1 VSKAH
6 HVTCQSPDRALLCEP
21 EKPSDTEIMSR
32 DEPCSPRPRK
42 RGSAPRVA
50 TPAYCLLLTAH
61 CLFLP
66 HPSALTTPLASPP
79 VLAYLTTVSYQ
90 VFARK
95 YRPQIFDDVL
105 GQDHVVQTLKN
116 AIQQR
121 RLAHAYLFVGPRGT
135 GKTSTA
141 RILAKAL
148 NCVHGPTPTPC
159 GVCDSCREIALGISL
174 DVLEIDG
181 ASNNSVD
188 QVRELRENVRFAP
201 VRGRYKVY
209 IIDEVHMLT
218 QQAFNALL
226 KTLEEPPQHVIFVF
240 ATTEPH
246 KVLPTILSRCQ
257 RFDLHRIPPRVI
269 AEHLN
274 FIATQEGVTLSAAAS
289 NAIAAAADG
298 GLRDAESMLDQLVA
312 FCGTSI
318 DEQQVL
324 EVFGLTAEQVVL
336 DLSQAIIT
344 RESTKALQLIQA
356 QQEAGKDLSKLLSDL
371 LNFLRSLL
379 IAQVD
384 ASSLQDE
391 QSEKAKAVTAD
402 LKARLSTGQLLR
414 LMEILSEVEPTLKW
428 ATNKKLHLELAI
440 IRAVQSLAEVGFDQ
454 VLDALEE
461 LRQGPSNRTPREK
474 VESAAV
480 VIEPARTM
488 GTPDFAPSSKLPDAT
503 SGRLGTS
510 ENAGNAEA
518 QPERVS
524 EKRTPIADENT
535 TVEGVRMPETPVI
548 EPEMAGTS
556 SSSPEVGTQTVETK
570 ADERELSPA
579 GTPDLNQLWT
589 NIVMEVRKSRPLI
602 QQYFTVAVPITLLHH
617 ELRLGFSSQHGMA
630 METLLRPNNRKYIEQ
645 LLTERLGEPTS
656 IRGETRD
663 DLVPIV
669 FPEKTEPTT
678 NAEDNF
684 KNDPLIQKALE
695 IFQAEIQAAD

>member
-1 VSKAH
+1 
-6 HVTCQSPDRALLCEP
+6 
-21 EKPSDTEIMSR
+21 M
-32 DEPCSPRPRK
+32 
-42 RGSAPRVA
+42 
-50 TPAYCLLLTAH
+50 
-61 CLFLP
+61 
-66 HPSALTTPLASPP
+66 
-79 VLAYLTTVSYQ
+79 SYQ

-141 RILAKAL
+141 RILAKAI
-148 NCVHGPTPTPC
+148 NCVQGPTPTPC

-188 QVRELRENVRFAP
+188 QVRELRDNVRFAP

-226 KTLEEPPQHVIFVF
+226 KTLEEPPQHVVFVF

-257 RFDLHRIPPRVI
+257 RFDLHRIPPRII

-274 FIATQEGVTLSAAAS
+274 YIAKQEGVTLSAAAGI
-289 NAIAAAADG
+289 AIAAAADG

-344 RESTKALQLIQA
+344 RQSTKALHLIHA
-356 QQEAGKDLSKLLSDL
+356 QQEAGKDLSKLLADL
-371 LNFLRSLL
+371 LNFFRSLL

-391 QSEKAKAVTAD
+391 QSEKAKTITAS
-402 LKARLSTGQLLR
+402 LKTKLNTSQLLR

-428 ATNKKLHLELAI
+428 ATNKKLHLELAV
-440 IRAVQSLAEVGFDQ
+440 IRAIQSLAEVGFDQ

-461 LRQGPSNRTPREK
+461 LRQTPSNPGPAGKGPGPVAKYENPVVPARNPVAETESPQRTPVTEEGTAVEPVEAAPVVQAVDTPNPVV
-474 VESAAV
+474 VESP
-480 VIEPARTM
+480 PAETAEVRR
-488 GTPDFAPSSKLPDAT
+488 AQSSQA
-503 SGRLGTS
+503 SSASS
-510 ENAGNAEA
+510 ETTTDEQELIPTAE
-518 QPERVS
+518 S
-524 EKRTPIADENT
+524 
-535 TVEGVRMPETPVI
+535 
-548 EPEMAGTS
+548 
-556 SSSPEVGTQTVETK
+556 
-570 ADERELSPA
+570 
-579 GTPDLNQLWT
+579 PDLSQLWID
-589 NIVMEVRKSRPLI
+589 IVTEVRVRRPLI
-602 QQYFTVAVPITLLHH
+602 QQYFTAAVPISLLHS
-617 ELRLGFSSQHGMA
+617 ELKLGFASDQSMA
-630 METLLRPNNRKYIEQ
+630 METLLRPNNRKFIEQ
-645 LLTERLGEPTS
+645 LLTEKLGQPTA
-656 IRGETRD
+656 IRGEIRD
-663 DLVPIV
+663 DLAPII
-669 FPEKTEPTT
+669 FPEKIERTGNTE
-678 NAEDNF
+678 DDF
-684 KNDPLIQKALE
+684 KKDPLIQKALE

>member
-1 VSKAH
+1 
-6 HVTCQSPDRALLCEP
+6 
-21 EKPSDTEIMSR
+21 
-32 DEPCSPRPRK
+32 
-42 RGSAPRVA
+42 
-50 TPAYCLLLTAH
+50 
-61 CLFLP
+61 
-66 HPSALTTPLASPP
+66 
-79 VLAYLTTVSYQ
+79 VSYQ

-148 NCVHGPTPTPC
+148 NCIHGPTPTPC

-188 QVRELRENVRFAP
+188 QVRELRDNVRFAP
-201 VRGRYKVY
+201 VKGRYKVY

-257 RFDLHRIPPRVI
+257 RFDLRRIPPRVI

-274 FIATQEGVTLSAAAS
+274 FIATQESVTLSAAAS
-289 NAIAAAADG
+289 SAIAAAADG

-312 FCGTSI
+312 FCGTAI

-344 RESTKALQLIQA
+344 RESTTALHLIQA
-356 QQEAGKDLSKLLSDL
+356 QQEAGKDLSKLLTDL

-384 ASSLQDE
+384 AGSLQDE
-391 QSEKAKAVTAD
+391 QSEKAKALTAS
-402 LKARLSTGQLLR
+402 LKAKLSTAQLLR

-461 LRQGPSNRTPREK
+461 LRQGTSDPAPIGKSKTAPLVIEPPRTARTPDSAPPPKHQTSPRPLDSETLRPASREATSGKPETGGNAGEVK
-474 VESAAV
+474 VEPEQEPPKPPV
-480 VIEPARTM
+480 VIE
-488 GTPDFAPSSKLPDAT
+488 
-503 SGRLGTS
+503 
-510 ENAGNAEA
+510 EE
-518 QPERVS
+518 
-524 EKRTPIADENT
+524 
-535 TVEGVRMPETPVI
+535 PETV
-548 EPEMAGTS
+548 GTS
-556 SSSPEVGTQTVETK
+556 SPSSETETQAVETK
-570 ADERELSPA
+570 PDEQELIPTASST
-579 GTPDLNQLWT
+579 GPDLNQLWID
-589 NIVMEVRKSRPLI
+589 IVTEVRKNRPLI
-602 QQYFTVAVPITLLHH
+602 QEYFTVAVPVSLLHH

-630 METLLRPNNRKYIEQ
+630 METLIRPNNRKYIEQ

-656 IRGETRD
+656 IRGEIRD

-669 FPEKTEPTT
+669 FPEKIEAAT

>member
-1 VSKAH
+1 
-6 HVTCQSPDRALLCEP
+6 
-21 EKPSDTEIMSR
+21 
-32 DEPCSPRPRK
+32 
-42 RGSAPRVA
+42 
-50 TPAYCLLLTAH
+50 
-61 CLFLP
+61 
-66 HPSALTTPLASPP
+66 
-79 VLAYLTTVSYQ
+79 VSYQ

-188 QVRELRENVRFAP
+188 QVRELRDNVRFAP

-274 FIATQEGVTLSAAAS
+274 FIATQEGVTLSAAAA
-289 NAIAAAADG
+289 NAIATAADG

-318 DEQQVL
+318 DEHQVL

-344 RESTKALQLIQA
+344 RESTKALHLIHA
-356 QQEAGKDLSKLLSDL
+356 QQEAGKDLSKLLTDL
-371 LNFLRSLL
+371 LNFFRSLL

-384 ASSLQDE
+384 AGSLQDE
-391 QSEKAKAVTAD
+391 QSEKAKAVTTS
-402 LKARLSTGQLLR
+402 LKAKLNTGQLLR

-428 ATNKKLHLELAI
+428 ATNKKLHLELGV
-440 IRAVQSLAEVGFDQ
+440 IRAIQSLAEVGFDQ
-454 VLDALEE
+454 VLDALEG
-461 LRQGPSNRTPREK
+461 LRQGPANPQPTGKSGTAPL
-474 VESAAV
+474 
-480 VIEPARTM
+480 VIQPARTPKTPASPTKLTEFQTT
-488 GTPDFAPSSKLPDAT
+488 GTK
-503 SGRLGTS
+503 S
-510 ENAGNAEA
+510 ENVKAEH
-518 QPERVS
+518 ERVA
-524 EKRTPIADENT
+524 ETGPAIAEENI
-535 TVEGVRMPETPVI
+535 TVEEAETV
-548 EPEMAGTS
+548 GTS
-556 SSSPEVGTQTVETK
+556 SRSSEAKPEKTAEIETETRVEATPEIKTETK
-570 ADERELSPA
+570 PDEQELVPTASA
-579 GTPDLNQLWT
+579 EPDLNQLWID
-589 NIVMEVRKSRPLI
+589 IVTEVRKSRPLI
-602 QQYFTVAVPITLLHH
+602 QQYFTAAVPVSLLHN
-617 ELRLGFSSQHGMA
+617 ELRLGFGSQHGMA
-630 METLLRPNNRKYIEQ
+630 METLMRPNNRKYIEQ
-645 LLTERLGEPTS
+645 LITERLGKPTS

-663 DLVPIV
+663 DLAPIV
-669 FPEKTEPTT
+669 FPEKTEAAT
-678 NAEDNF
+678 NPETDF

>member
-1 VSKAH
+1 
-6 HVTCQSPDRALLCEP
+6 
-21 EKPSDTEIMSR
+21 M
-32 DEPCSPRPRK
+32 
-42 RGSAPRVA
+42 
-50 TPAYCLLLTAH
+50 
-61 CLFLP
+61 
-66 HPSALTTPLASPP
+66 
-79 VLAYLTTVSYQ
+79 SYQ

-141 RILAKAL
+141 RILAKAM
-148 NCVHGPTPTPC
+148 NCVQGPTPTPC

-188 QVRELRENVRFAP
+188 QVRELRDNVRFAP

-226 KTLEEPPQHVIFVF
+226 KTLEEPPQHVVFVF

-257 RFDLHRIPPRVI
+257 RFDLHRIPPRII

-274 FIATQEGVTLSAAAS
+274 YIAKQEGIALSAAAG
-289 NAIAAAADG
+289 NAIATAADG

-344 RESTKALQLIQA
+344 RESTTALHLIHG
-356 QQEAGKDLSKLLSDL
+356 QQEAGKDLSKLLTDL

-391 QSEKAKAVTAD
+391 QSEKARTITAS
-402 LKARLSTGQLLR
+402 LKTKLNTSQLLR
-414 LMEILSEVEPTLKW
+414 LMETLSEVEPTLKW
-428 ATNKKLHLELAI
+428 ATNKKLHLELAV
-440 IRAVQSLAEVGFDQ
+440 IRAIQSLAEVGFNQ

-461 LRQGPSNRTPREK
+461 LRQTPSTPGPSGKGPSPTAKNENLVVPNRNPVAEAEPLQRTPVTEEGTVVEPVETAPVVQAVDTPNLVG
-474 VESAAV
+474 VESP
-480 VIEPARTM
+480 PA
-488 GTPDFAPSSKLPDAT
+488 
-503 SGRLGTS
+503 
-510 ENAGNAEA
+510 E
-518 QPERVS
+518 
-524 EKRTPIADENT
+524 
-535 TVEGVRMPETPVI
+535 TVEVPRAQSSQASSASSET
-548 EPEMAGTS
+548 T
-556 SSSPEVGTQTVETK
+556 T
-570 ADERELSPA
+570 DEQELIPTAAES
-579 GTPDLNQLWT
+579 PDLSQLWID
-589 NIVMEVRKSRPLI
+589 IVTEVRVRRPLI
-602 QQYFTVAVPITLLHH
+602 QQYFTAAVPISLLHS
-617 ELRLGFSSQHGMA
+617 ELKLGFASDQSMA
-630 METLLRPNNRKYIEQ
+630 METLLRPNNRKFIEQ
-645 LLTERLGEPTS
+645 LLTEKLGQPTA
-656 IRGETRD
+656 IRGEIRD
-663 DLVPIV
+663 DLAPII
-669 FPEKTEPTT
+669 FPEKIEQTG
-678 NAEDNF
+678 NIEDDF
-684 KNDPLIQKALE
+684 KKDPLIQKALE

>member
-1 VSKAH
+1 
-6 HVTCQSPDRALLCEP
+6 
-21 EKPSDTEIMSR
+21 
-32 DEPCSPRPRK
+32 
-42 RGSAPRVA
+42 
-50 TPAYCLLLTAH
+50 
-61 CLFLP
+61 
-66 HPSALTTPLASPP
+66 
-79 VLAYLTTVSYQ
+79 VSYQ

-148 NCVHGPTPTPC
+148 NCVQGPTPTPC

-188 QVRELRENVRFAP
+188 QVRELRDNVRFAP

-257 RFDLHRIPPRVI
+257 RFDLHRISPRVI

-274 FIATQEGVTLSAAAS
+274 FIATQESVTLSSAAAT
-289 NAIAAAADG
+289 AIAAAADG

-312 FCGTSI
+312 FCGSSI

-324 EVFGLTAEQVVL
+324 QVFGLTAEQVVL

-344 RESTKALQLIQA
+344 RESTKALHLIHA
-356 QQEAGKDLSKLLSDL
+356 QQEAGKDLSKLLTDL
-371 LNFLRSLL
+371 LNFFRSLL

-384 ASSLQDE
+384 AGSLQNE
-391 QSEKAKAVTAD
+391 QSEKANAATAS
-402 LKARLSTGQLLR
+402 LKAKLNTEQLLR
-414 LMEILSEVEPTLKW
+414 LMEILSDVEPTLKW
-428 ATNKKLHLELAI
+428 ATNKKLHLELAV
-440 IRAVQSLAEVGFDQ
+440 IRAIQSLAEVGFDQ

-461 LRQGPSNRTPREK
+461 LRQGPAKPRPTGK
-474 VESAAV
+474 SGTAPL
-480 VIEPARTM
+480 VIQPARTPVASEPENKSPKHAAVTEENPTEPVV
-488 GTPDFAPSSKLPDAT
+488 GTIS
-503 SGRLGTS
+503 
-510 ENAGNAEA
+510 
-518 QPERVS
+518 
-524 EKRTPIADENT
+524 RTPE
-535 TVEGVRMPETPVI
+535 PV
-548 EPEMAGTS
+548 GTS
-556 SSSPEVGTQTVETK
+556 SRSSETVETSSDSSEMVGTSSGSSETK
-570 ADERELSPA
+570 TNETDKQELIPTDPPA
-579 GTPDLNQLWT
+579 TSEAPDLNQLWID
-589 NIVMEVRKSRPLI
+589 IVTEVRKSRPLI
-602 QQYFTVAVPITLLHH
+602 QQYFTVAVPVSLLHR
-617 ELRLGFSSQHGMA
+617 ELRLGFASQHSMA
-630 METLLRPNNRKYIEQ
+630 METLMRPNNRKYIEQ
-645 LLTERLGEPTS
+645 LLGERLGQPTS

-663 DLVPIV
+663 DLVPII
-669 FPEKTEPTT
+669 FPDKTEPAT
-678 NAEDNF
+678 NVEDNF

>member
-1 VSKAH
+1 
-6 HVTCQSPDRALLCEP
+6 
-21 EKPSDTEIMSR
+21 M
-32 DEPCSPRPRK
+32 
-42 RGSAPRVA
+42 
-50 TPAYCLLLTAH
+50 
-61 CLFLP
+61 
-66 HPSALTTPLASPP
+66 
-79 VLAYLTTVSYQ
+79 SYQ

-148 NCVHGPTPTPC
+148 NCVQGPTPTPC

-188 QVRELRENVRFAP
+188 QVRELRDNVRFAP
-201 VRGRYKVY
+201 VRGRHKVY

-269 AEHLN
+269 AQHLN
-274 FIATQEGVTLSAAAS
+274 FIATQEGVTLSNAAS
-289 NAIAAAADG
+289 NAIAIAADG

-344 RESTKALQLIQA
+344 RESTKALHLIHA
-356 QQEAGKDLSKLLSDL
+356 QQEAGKDLSKLLTDL

-391 QSEKAKAVTAD
+391 QSEKAKTVTTS
-402 LKARLSTGQLLR
+402 LKAKLNTGQLLR

-428 ATNKKLHLELAI
+428 ATNKKLHLELAV
-440 IRAVQSLAEVGFDQ
+440 IRAIQSLGEVGFDQ

-461 LRQGPSNRTPREK
+461 LRGGPANPRPAGKSGTAPLVIHPPGGPASPTKLAEFQTT
-474 VESAAV
+474 AA
-480 VIEPARTM
+480 
-488 GTPDFAPSSKLPDAT
+488 K
-503 SGRLGTS
+503 S
-510 ENAGNAEA
+510 ENEHAEHERLSGKRPA
-518 QPERVS
+518 IPE
-524 EKRTPIADENT
+524 EET
-535 TVEGVRMPETPVI
+535 TAEEAERPEAVAVETV
-548 EPEMAGTS
+548 GTS
-556 SSSPEVGTQTVETK
+556 SPETETDETVGTSSRSSEAKPETTAEIKTETRIETKPEVKPETK
-570 ADERELSPA
+570 TDEQELIPTDTA
-579 GTPDLNQLWT
+579 PDLNQLWID
-589 NIVMEVRKSRPLI
+589 IVTEVRKSRPLI
-602 QQYFTVAVPITLLHH
+602 QEYFTAAAPVSLLHN
-617 ELRLGFSSQHGMA
+617 ELRLGFSSQQGMA

-645 LLTERLGEPTS
+645 LLTERLGTPTS
-656 IRGETRD
+656 IKGETRD

-669 FPEKTEPTT
+669 FPNKTEATA
-678 NAEDNF
+678 NAENDF

>member
-1 VSKAH
+1 
-6 HVTCQSPDRALLCEP
+6 
-21 EKPSDTEIMSR
+21 
-32 DEPCSPRPRK
+32 
-42 RGSAPRVA
+42 
-50 TPAYCLLLTAH
+50 
-61 CLFLP
+61 
-66 HPSALTTPLASPP
+66 
-79 VLAYLTTVSYQ
+79 VSYQ

-188 QVRELRENVRFAP
+188 QVRELRDNVRFAP
-201 VRGRYKVY
+201 VKGRYKVY

-257 RFDLHRIPPRVI
+257 RFDLHRIPPRII

-274 FIATQEGVTLSAAAS
+274 FIATQEGVTLSAAAA
-289 NAIAAAADG
+289 NAIATAADG

-318 DEQQVL
+318 DEHQVL

-344 RESTKALQLIQA
+344 RESTKALHLIHA
-356 QQEAGKDLSKLLSDL
+356 QQEAGKDLSKLLTDL

-384 ASSLQDE
+384 AGSLQDE
-391 QSEKAKAVTAD
+391 QSEKAKAVTTS
-402 LKARLSTGQLLR
+402 LKAKLNTGQLLR

-428 ATNKKLHLELAI
+428 ATNKKLHLELGV
-440 IRAVQSLAEVGFDQ
+440 IRAIQSLAEVGFDQ
-454 VLDALEE
+454 VLDALEG
-461 LRQGPSNRTPREK
+461 LRQDPANPRPTGK
-474 VESAAV
+474 SGTAPL
-480 VIEPARTM
+480 VIQPARTP
-488 GTPDFAPSSKLPDAT
+488 GTPKTSASPTKLT
-503 SGRLGTS
+503 EFQTTGTKS
-510 ENAGNAEA
+510 ENAKTEH
-518 QPERVS
+518 ERVA
-524 EKRTPIADENT
+524 ETRPAIAEENIPVEEAE
-535 TVEGVRMPETPVI
+535 TV
-548 EPEMAGTS
+548 GTS
-556 SSSPEVGTQTVETK
+556 SRSSEAKPEITAEIETETRVEATPEIKTETK
-570 ADERELSPA
+570 PDEQELIPSA
-579 GTPDLNQLWT
+579 SAEPDLNQLWID
-589 NIVMEVRKSRPLI
+589 IVAEVRKSRPLI
-602 QQYFTVAVPITLLHH
+602 QQYFTAAVPVSLLHN
-617 ELRLGFSSQHGMA
+617 ELRLGFGSQHGMA
-630 METLLRPNNRKYIEQ
+630 METLMRPNNRKYIEQ
-645 LLTERLGEPTS
+645 LITERLGKPTS

-663 DLVPIV
+663 DLAPIV
-669 FPEKTEPTT
+669 FPEKTEAAT
-678 NAEDNF
+678 NPETDF

>member
-1 VSKAH
+1 
-6 HVTCQSPDRALLCEP
+6 
-21 EKPSDTEIMSR
+21 
-32 DEPCSPRPRK
+32 
-42 RGSAPRVA
+42 
-50 TPAYCLLLTAH
+50 
-61 CLFLP
+61 
-66 HPSALTTPLASPP
+66 
-79 VLAYLTTVSYQ
+79 
-90 VFARK
+90 
-95 YRPQIFDDVL
+95 
-105 GQDHVVQTLKN
+105 VQTLKN

-141 RILAKAL
+141 RILAKAM
-148 NCVHGPTPTPC
+148 NCVQGPTPTPC

-188 QVRELRENVRFAP
+188 QVRELRDNVRFAP

-226 KTLEEPPQHVIFVF
+226 KTLEEPPQHVVFVF

-257 RFDLHRIPPRVI
+257 RFDLHRIPPRII

-274 FIATQEGVTLSAAAS
+274 YIAKQEGIALSAAAG
-289 NAIAAAADG
+289 NAIATAADG

-344 RESTKALQLIQA
+344 RESTTALHLIHG
-356 QQEAGKDLSKLLSDL
+356 QQEAGKDLSKLLTDL

-391 QSEKAKAVTAD
+391 QSEKARTITAS
-402 LKARLSTGQLLR
+402 LKTKLNTSQLLR
-414 LMEILSEVEPTLKW
+414 LMETLSEVEPTLKW
-428 ATNKKLHLELAI
+428 ATNKKLHLELAV
-440 IRAVQSLAEVGFDQ
+440 IRAIQSLAEVGFNQ

-461 LRQGPSNRTPREK
+461 LRQTPSTPGPSGKGPSPTAKNENLVVPNRNPVAEAEPLQRTPVTEEGTVVEPVETAPVVQAVDTPNLVG
-474 VESAAV
+474 VESP
-480 VIEPARTM
+480 PA
-488 GTPDFAPSSKLPDAT
+488 
-503 SGRLGTS
+503 
-510 ENAGNAEA
+510 E
-518 QPERVS
+518 
-524 EKRTPIADENT
+524 
-535 TVEGVRMPETPVI
+535 TVEVPRAQSSQASSASSET
-548 EPEMAGTS
+548 T
-556 SSSPEVGTQTVETK
+556 T
-570 ADERELSPA
+570 DEQELIPTAAES
-579 GTPDLNQLWT
+579 PDLSQLWID
-589 NIVMEVRKSRPLI
+589 IVTEVRVRRPLI
-602 QQYFTVAVPITLLHH
+602 QQYFTAAVPISLLHS
-617 ELRLGFSSQHGMA
+617 ELKLGFASDQSMA
-630 METLLRPNNRKYIEQ
+630 METLLRPNNRKFIEQ
-645 LLTERLGEPTS
+645 LLTEKLGQPTA
-656 IRGETRD
+656 IRGEIRD
-663 DLVPIV
+663 DLAPII
-669 FPEKTEPTT
+669 FPEKIEQTG
-678 NAEDNF
+678 NIEDDF
-684 KNDPLIQKALE
+684 KKDPLIQKALE

>member
-1 VSKAH
+1 
-6 HVTCQSPDRALLCEP
+6 
-21 EKPSDTEIMSR
+21 
-32 DEPCSPRPRK
+32 
-42 RGSAPRVA
+42 
-50 TPAYCLLLTAH
+50 
-61 CLFLP
+61 
-66 HPSALTTPLASPP
+66 
-79 VLAYLTTVSYQ
+79 VSYQ

-148 NCVHGPTPTPC
+148 NCVQGPTPTPC

-188 QVRELRENVRFAP
+188 QVRELRDNVRFAP

-269 AEHLN
+269 AQHLN
-274 FIATQEGVTLSAAAS
+274 FIATQEGVTLSTAAS
-289 NAIAAAADG
+289 NAIAIAADG

-318 DEQQVL
+318 DESQVL

-344 RESTKALQLIQA
+344 RESTKALHLIHA
-356 QQEAGKDLSKLLSDL
+356 QQEAGKDLSKLLTDL

-384 ASSLQDE
+384 AGSLQDE
-391 QSEKAKAVTAD
+391 QSEKAKAVTTS
-402 LKARLSTGQLLR
+402 LKAKLNTGQLLR

-428 ATNKKLHLELAI
+428 ATNKKLHLELAA
-440 IRAVQSLAEVGFDQ
+440 IRAIQSLGEVGFDQ

-461 LRQGPSNRTPREK
+461 LRGGPGNPRPAGK
-474 VESAAV
+474 SGTAPL
-480 VIEPARTM
+480 VIQPARTLETP
-488 GTPDFAPSSKLPDAT
+488 GTPKTPFSPTKPTEPQTTPVKSENAQAEPERLPGKRPAIAEEKITVEEVEPVAT
-503 SGRLGTS
+503 SGPETRTNETVGTS
-510 ENAGNAEA
+510 
-518 QPERVS
+518 V
-524 EKRTPIADENT
+524 
-535 TVEGVRMPETPVI
+535 PETKTNETV
-548 EPEMAGTS
+548 GTS
-556 SSSPEVGTQTVETK
+556 SRSSEAKPETEP
-570 ADERELSPA
+570 DEQELIPTDT
-579 GTPDLNQLWT
+579 GPDLNQIWID
-589 NIVMEVRKSRPLI
+589 IVTEVRKSRPLI
-602 QQYFTVAVPITLLHH
+602 QEYFAVAVPVSLLHN
-617 ELRLGFSSQHGMA
+617 ELRLGFGSQHGMA

-645 LLTERLGEPTS
+645 LLTDRLGTPTS

-663 DLVPIV
+663 DLTPIV
-669 FPEKTEPTT
+669 FPNRTETAAST
-678 NAEDNF
+678 ESDF

>member
-1 VSKAH
+1 
-6 HVTCQSPDRALLCEP
+6 
-21 EKPSDTEIMSR
+21 
-32 DEPCSPRPRK
+32 
-42 RGSAPRVA
+42 
-50 TPAYCLLLTAH
+50 
-61 CLFLP
+61 
-66 HPSALTTPLASPP
+66 
-79 VLAYLTTVSYQ
+79 VSYQ

-141 RILAKAL
+141 RILAKAM
-148 NCVHGPTPTPC
+148 NCVQGPTPTPC

-188 QVRELRENVRFAP
+188 QVRELRDNVRFAP

-226 KTLEEPPQHVIFVF
+226 KTLEEPPQHVVFVF

-257 RFDLHRIPPRVI
+257 RFDLHRIPPRII

-274 FIATQEGVTLSAAAS
+274 YIAKQEGIALSAAAG
-289 NAIAAAADG
+289 NAIATAADG

-344 RESTKALQLIQA
+344 RESTKALHLIHG
-356 QQEAGKDLSKLLSDL
+356 QQEAGKDLSKLLADL
-371 LNFLRSLL
+371 LNFFRSLL

-391 QSEKAKAVTAD
+391 QSEKARTITAS
-402 LKARLSTGQLLR
+402 LKTKLNTSQLLR
-414 LMEILSEVEPTLKW
+414 LMETLSEVEPTLKW
-428 ATNKKLHLELAI
+428 ATNKKLHFELAV
-440 IRAVQSLAEVGFDQ
+440 IRAIQSLAEVGFNQ

-461 LRQGPSNRTPREK
+461 LRQTPSTPGPSGKGPSPTAKNENLVVPTRIPVAEPEPLQRTSVTEEGTVVEPVETAPVVQAVDRPNPVV
-474 VESAAV
+474 VESP
-480 VIEPARTM
+480 PA
-488 GTPDFAPSSKLPDAT
+488 
-503 SGRLGTS
+503 
-510 ENAGNAEA
+510 E
-518 QPERVS
+518 
-524 EKRTPIADENT
+524 
-535 TVEGVRMPETPVI
+535 TVEVRRAQSSQASSASSETT
-548 EPEMAGTS
+548 M
-556 SSSPEVGTQTVETK
+556 
-570 ADERELSPA
+570 DEQELIHAAAES
-579 GTPDLNQLWT
+579 PDLSQLWID
-589 NIVMEVRKSRPLI
+589 IVTEVRIRRPLI
-602 QQYFTVAVPITLLHH
+602 QQYFTAAVPISLLHS
-617 ELRLGFSSQHGMA
+617 ELKLGFASDQSMA
-630 METLLRPNNRKYIEQ
+630 METLLRPNNRKFIEQ
-645 LLTERLGEPTS
+645 LLAEKLGQPTA
-656 IRGETRD
+656 IRGEIRD
-663 DLVPIV
+663 DLAPII
-669 FPEKTEPTT
+669 FPEKIEQTGNTE
-678 NAEDNF
+678 DDF
-684 KNDPLIQKALE
+684 KKDPLIQKALE

>member
-1 VSKAH
+1 
-6 HVTCQSPDRALLCEP
+6 
-21 EKPSDTEIMSR
+21 
-32 DEPCSPRPRK
+32 
-42 RGSAPRVA
+42 
-50 TPAYCLLLTAH
+50 
-61 CLFLP
+61 
-66 HPSALTTPLASPP
+66 
-79 VLAYLTTVSYQ
+79 VSYQ

-116 AIQQR
+116 AIQQQ

-141 RILAKAL
+141 RILAKGL
-148 NCVHGPTPTPC
+148 NCVQGPTPTPC

-188 QVRELRENVRFAP
+188 QVRELRDNVRFAP

-257 RFDLHRIPPRVI
+257 RFDLHRISPRVI

-274 FIATQEGVTLSAAAS
+274 YIATQEGVTLSKAAA
-289 NAIAAAADG
+289 NAIAVAADG

-318 DEQQVL
+318 EEQHVL

-336 DLSQAIIT
+336 DVSQAIIT
-344 RESTKALQLIQA
+344 RESTKALHLIHA
-356 QQEAGKDLSKLLSDL
+356 QQEAGKDLSKLLTDL

-391 QSEKAKAVTAD
+391 QSEKARAATAS
-402 LKARLSTGQLLR
+402 LKAKLNTSQLLR
-414 LMEILSEVEPTLKW
+414 LMEILSEAEPTLKW
-428 ATNKKLHLELAI
+428 ATNKKLHLELAV

-454 VLDALEE
+454 VLDALED
-461 LRQGPSNRTPREK
+461 LRGGSTNSRPGEKSRTAPL
-474 VESAAV
+474 
-480 VIEPARTM
+480 VIQPART
-488 GTPDFAPSSKLPDAT
+488 PAPP
-503 SGRLGTS
+503 
-510 ENAGNAEA
+510 EAEKTVKKPKDVA
-518 QPERVS
+518 EESPTIKPV
-524 EKRTPIADENT
+524 EKADE
-535 TVEGVRMPETPVI
+535 PQPV
-548 EPEMAGTS
+548 GTS
-556 SSSPEVGTQTVETK
+556 SRSSEVKPAELKPETTTEIAAEAKIETKPEVRAETK
-570 ADERELSPA
+570 TDEQELIPTEA
-579 GTPDLNQLWT
+579 TEPDLNQLWIDT
-589 NIVMEVRKSRPLI
+589 TTEVRKSRPLI
-602 QQYFTVAVPITLLHH
+602 HQYLTLAVPVNLLHS
-617 ELRLGFSSQHGMA
+617 ELLLGFPAQHSMA

-645 LLTERLGEPTS
+645 LISERLGQPTA

-663 DLVPIV
+663 DLVPLV
-669 FPEKTEPTT
+669 FPDKTEPVT

>member
-1 VSKAH
+1 
-6 HVTCQSPDRALLCEP
+6 
-21 EKPSDTEIMSR
+21 
-32 DEPCSPRPRK
+32 
-42 RGSAPRVA
+42 
-50 TPAYCLLLTAH
+50 
-61 CLFLP
+61 
-66 HPSALTTPLASPP
+66 
-79 VLAYLTTVSYQ
+79 VSYQ

-159 GVCDSCREIALGISL
+159 GVCDSCREIASGISL

-188 QVRELRENVRFAP
+188 QVRELRDNVRFAP

-274 FIATQEGVTLSAAAS
+274 FIATQEGVTLSAAAA
-289 NAIAAAADG
+289 NAIATAADG

-336 DLSQAIIT
+336 DLTQAIIT
-344 RESTKALQLIQA
+344 RESTKALHLIHA
-356 QQEAGKDLSKLLSDL
+356 QQEAGKDLSKLLTDL

-384 ASSLQDE
+384 AGSLQDE
-391 QSEKAKAVTAD
+391 QSEKAKAVTTS
-402 LKARLSTGQLLR
+402 LKTKLNTGQLLR

-428 ATNKKLHLELAI
+428 ATNKKLHLELGV
-440 IRAVQSLAEVGFDQ
+440 IRAIQSLAEVGFDQ

-461 LRQGPSNRTPREK
+461 LRQGPANPRPTGKSGTAPLVIQPVRTPGTPKTPASPMKLAEFQTTGTKPENAKAEQERVAETRPAIAEEK
-474 VESAAV
+474 V
-480 VIEPARTM
+480 
-488 GTPDFAPSSKLPDAT
+488 
-503 SGRLGTS
+503 
-510 ENAGNAEA
+510 
-518 QPERVS
+518 
-524 EKRTPIADENT
+524 
-535 TVEGVRMPETPVI
+535 TVEEGE
-548 EPEMAGTS
+548 
-556 SSSPEVGTQTVETK
+556 TVETSSRSSEAK
-570 ADERELSPA
+570 PDEIDAPEPIPTGTKPDEQELSSTA
-579 GTPDLNQLWT
+579 SDTEPDLNQLWID
-589 NIVMEVRKSRPLI
+589 IVAEVRKSRPLI
-602 QQYFTVAVPITLLHH
+602 QQYFTAAVPVSLLHN
-617 ELRLGFSSQHGMA
+617 ELRLGFGSQHGMA
-630 METLLRPNNRKYIEQ
+630 METLMRPNNRKYIEQ
-645 LLTERLGEPTS
+645 LITERLGKPTN

-663 DLVPIV
+663 DLAPIV
-669 FPEKTEPTT
+669 FPEKTEAAT
-678 NAEDNF
+678 NPETDF